1 MRGAG
6 DEHRGDEELLAS
18 AAAGEEW
25 ALTVLYR
32 RHHPALV
39 RFLSGLAGGEAED
52 LAAEAWIDAARAL
65 ATFEGGEPA
74 FRSLL
79 FTIGRRRAV
88 DHARAR
94 GRRRTD
100 PADPGRLPE
109 LIETDDPADLVTA
122 ADAADEATRR
132 ICALLPRDQA
142 EVVLLRVVAGLSV
155 AETAEVVGRSPAAV
169 SVLQTRGLQR
179 LARRLGEPGSRP
191 HVGRHRRPGTHS
203 GTASPQVKAAF
214 PLPAE
219 NVQEVDHPERWD
231 N

>member
-1 MRGAG
+1 MRGEEERR
-6 DEHRGDEELLAS
+6 DDEELLAS

-32 RHHPALV
+32 RHHQALV
-39 RFLSGLAGGEAED
+39 RFLWGLAGGEAED
-52 LAAEAWIDAARAL
+52 LAAETWIDASRAL
-65 ATFEGGEPA
+65 GNFEGGDSA

-94 GRRRTD
+94 GRRRTE

-109 LIETDDPADLVTA
+109 IPDADDPADVVTA
-122 ADAADEATRR
+122 ADAGEDAARR

-155 AETAEVVGRSPAAV
+155 TETAEVVGRSPAAV

-179 LARRLGEPGSRP
+179 LARRLGEPGRP
-191 HVGRHRRPGTHS
+191 PSGARHRRPVTLS
-203 GTASPQVKAAF
+203 DEALPQVAATF
-214 PLPAE
+214 PPPAE
-219 NVQEVDHPERWD
+219 NVQDLDHPERWD
-231 N
+231 R